1 MKCLLLVYSL
11 TDCVTLFG
19 LCCGNV
25 TVLPGF
31 SNYTHDGM
39 MNNDGHI
46 CITMTQFV
54 IKILSEVTG
63 QNIEDKRVFC
73 LTLSGQWQWPYV
85 LDKTNK
91 NQMWGSL
98 SLVVNLSKPTF
109 SSLNCSS
116 MVAPFFIHLLCL
128 LTTAKYE

>member
-1 MKCLLLVYSL
+1 MYAVFLCTTGLLPEFQVFLLLVLTQMKWLLLVYSL

-19 LCCGNV
+19 LCCSNV

-54 IKILSEVTG
+54 IKILSEVTV
-63 QNIEDKRVFC
+63 QNIEDKLVFC

-85 LDKTNK
+85 HILK
-91 NQMWGSL
+91 
-98 SLVVNLSKPTF
+98 
-109 SSLNCSS
+109 
-116 MVAPFFIHLLCL
+116 
-128 LTTAKYE
+128 